1 MSQTTPNVYRNWK
14 KNWYYFALIDYLSV
28 ILNCPLSNST
38 KKTNGQTIEQSQ
50 YCGSS
55 NFLWWN
61 ILLFFFNAEPKL
73 INTLFTLVSVSLWC
87 PLFHL

>member
-1 MSQTTPNVYRNWK
+1 MSQTTPNVYRNLK

-55 NFLWWN
+55 NFL
-61 ILLFFFNAEPKL
+61 
-73 INTLFTLVSVSLWC
+73 
-87 PLFHL
+87 